1 MHKPLAY
8 LLLAEADRNLQ
19 SAIIA
24 NKVKFNILTGT
35 AALGR
40 GNDTERLLTSIQ
52 VLGVIIPA
60 MGQLSKRFNTE
71 AVIDKILTN
80 NGVNLEEIMKTDEEL
95 EAEAQAAQEQM
106 QAMQQM
112 AQQASPLDAA
122 QAAGGMMQGF

>member
-1 MHKPLAY
+1 M
-8 LLLAEADRNLQ
+8 
-19 SAIIA
+19 
-24 NKVKFNILTGT
+24 
-35 AALGR
+35 GR

-80 NGVNLEEIMKTDEEL
+80 NGVNLEEIMKSDEEL

>member
-8 LLLAEADRNLQ
+8 LLLAESDRNLQ

-80 NGVNLEEIMKTDEEL
+80 NGVNLEEIMKSDEEL

>member
-1 MHKPLAY
+1 M
-8 LLLAEADRNLQ
+8 LLAEADKNFQ

-24 NKVKFNILTGT
+24 NKVTFNILTGT

-80 NGVNLEEIMKTDEEL
+80 NGVNLEEIMKSDEEL

>member
-8 LLLAEADRNLQ
+8 LLLAEADRNFQ

>member
-1 MHKPLAY
+1 M
-8 LLLAEADRNLQ
+8 
-19 SAIIA
+19 
-24 NKVKFNILTGT
+24 
-35 AALGR
+35 
-40 GNDTERLLTSIQ
+40 
-52 VLGVIIPA
+52 LGVIIPA

-80 NGVNLEEIMKTDEEL
+80 NGVNLEEIMKSDEEL